1 MILRINRGVTNGI
14 SYCQWSVDGG
24 QIYEG
29 GIYHDREWSAI
40 FGREVTVKE
49 KSFASVDIA
58 LGAHSKR
65 FDFGKV
71 FSIVSK
77 SEKTIEKELCEIRK
91 TVLEWFDTI
100 DRHESFTIELDT
112 GSEVRIHGKL

>member
-1 MILRINRGVTNGI
+1 MILRINRGVANGN
-14 SYCQWSVDGG
+14 SYCYWSVDSG

-40 FGREVTVKE
+40 FGRQVTIKE
-49 KSFASVDIA
+49 KSFASVDIV
-58 LGAHSKR
+58 LGEHSKR
-65 FDFGKV
+65 FNFGKV

-77 SEKTIEKELCEIRK
+77 SEEAIEKELCEIRK

-100 DRHESFTIELDT
+100 DFHENFTIELAPT
-112 GSEVRIHGKL
+112 KRAQ